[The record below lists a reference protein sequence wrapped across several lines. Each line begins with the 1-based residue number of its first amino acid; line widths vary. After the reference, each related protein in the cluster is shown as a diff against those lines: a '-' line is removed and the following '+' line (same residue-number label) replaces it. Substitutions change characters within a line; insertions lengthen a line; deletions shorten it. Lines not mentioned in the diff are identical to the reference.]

1 MIYDLSHPQTCF
13 KVDVYAQENRLCGCA
28 VIYDDISV
36 VVVEGG
42 NKSIKRYGKLLLEL
56 INWASA
62 VKEEDEDESDDK
74 AANKCILVWLGCVA
88 KLSSINLPFMSA

>member
-1 MIYDLSHPQTCF
+1 M
-13 KVDVYAQENRLCGCA
+13 
-28 VIYDDISV
+28 IYDDISV

-62 VKEEDEDESDDK
+62 VKEEDEDESNDK
-74 AANKCILVWLGCVA
+74 AANKCVLVWLGCVA
-88 KLSSINLPFMSA
+88 KLSSINLPFTSA